1 MKQFQGKVYLM
12 GAFSLAGTSVITG
25 YILIEKLNSF
35 TITALSLGIVL
46 ICFLPFYG
54 AKTLQ
59 TIRKLTKSDWLM
71 ILCQAIF
78 GIFLFRTFLL
88 FGVGLTSTMEAGIL
102 TGTTPAI
109 TSVLAF
115 LFLKEKLSKTTVLGV
130 CCTVTG
136 VVLLQGINI
145 LSAMFSV
152 HHILGNMLIICGA
165 ASESTFNIIS
175 RKQKAGA
182 GANSAVQIHPMVQ
195 TLMVSAIA
203 LVLSIIPALYEIPW
217 VSIPTLGWRE
227 WLALIWYGI
236 VVTAL
241 AFVFFYEGV
250 KRCDAYTTA
259 AFSGMIPLTS
269 TLLSLI
275 LLKEKI
281 WYVQWIGAILII
293 LSMLLIGKNGGKR
306 LKLTATHNSTKYH

>member
-1 MKQFQGKVYLM
+1 MKQFQGKLYLL

-25 YILIEKLNSF
+25 YILTEKLNSF
-35 TITALSLGIVL
+35 IITALSLGIVL

-54 AKTLQ
+54 VKTLH
-59 TIRKLTKSDWLM
+59 TIRILTKNDWLM

-88 FGVGLTSTMEAGIL
+88 LGIGLTSTIEAGIL

-115 LFLKEKLSKTTVLGV
+115 LFLKEKLSRTTVLGV

-136 VVLLQGINI
+136 IVLLQGINI

-165 ASESTFNIIS
+165 ASESAFNIIS
-175 RKQKAGA
+175 RKHRASTGE
-182 GANSAVQIHPMVQ
+182 NSSVQIHPMVQ
-195 TLMVSAIA
+195 TLLVSVIA
-203 LVLSIIPALYEIPW
+203 LVLSIIPVLYELPRI
-217 VSIPTLGWRE
+217 SIPTLGWKE
-227 WLALIWYGI
+227 WLALIWYGF

-241 AFVFFYEGV
+241 AFVFFYEGI
-250 KRCDAYTTA
+250 KHCDAYTA
-259 AFSGMIPLTS
+259 AALSGMMPLTS
-269 TLLSLI
+269 TLLSLL
-275 LLKEKI
+275 LLKETI
-281 WYVQWIGAILII
+281 GYVQWFGGFLII
-293 LSMLLIGKNGGKR
+293 FSMRLIDKNDR
-306 LKLTATHNSTKYH
+306 NRFEINSNT